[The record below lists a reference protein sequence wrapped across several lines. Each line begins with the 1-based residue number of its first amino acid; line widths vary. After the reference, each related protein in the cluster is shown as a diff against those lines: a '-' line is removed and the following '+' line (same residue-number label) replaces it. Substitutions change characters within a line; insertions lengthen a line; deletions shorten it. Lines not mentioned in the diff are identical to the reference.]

1 VTRAT
6 LRSGPA
12 SPILRMLLDGQ
23 PRLHGSASAAMP
35 PLESTRPSAHVA
47 LDPDGLYFGSPR
59 ALGVQGQRVLC
70 HTAARFFNAE
80 AELLADGAL
89 AEALAPLPPDVEK
102 DLRAGRLSSVL
113 LSDDTALLAGHTAGD
128 DPFGLRLRK
137 PRIADSARVFDA
149 FAEAMRLGY
158 DESRRRGFTDAT
170 RTLGDG
176 LVALTVAK
184 YLAGDAPTE
193 AAVLHLIEL
202 FGKLRSATFEG
213 EPFTTGLLFLPSIE
227 AVAHDEGDLCP
238 LTRPVAL
245 YDDHGLDKRF
255 WFMVDGRKTFYVCDG
270 TLRARHAFA
279 APPSSSRQ
287 WLEQAVGAGA
297 ALFRVT
303 SRSEFAVSTPDG
315 LDFSYHN
322 DTWRLR
328 DYRAIYAA
336 VQSRLACSREVLD
349 ALLPF
354 VLKLSQ
360 QHTSALV
367 WIPVAGGI
375 EQIRL
380 KTQNR
385 LLTEPLSLFDAG
397 RRSFLLRQFASD
409 GATVIDPSGE
419 VLHYG
424 CIVDTGRE
432 AVPGV
437 YGSGE
442 LTARHLSR
450 HGVAIKI
457 SSDGQVQIYTAPD
470 TRALLL

>member
-1 VTRAT
+1 MPPPES
-6 LRSGPA
+6 SGP
-12 SPILRMLLDGQ
+12 
-23 PRLHGSASAAMP
+23 
-35 PLESTRPSAHVA
+35 TAHA
-47 LDPDGLYFGSPR
+47 LDPAGLYFGSPR
-59 ALGVQGQRVLC
+59 ALGVQSQRVLC

-80 AELLADGAL
+80 ADLLRGDLLDDTLAAL
-89 AEALAPLPPDVEK
+89 PSDIAA
-102 DLRAGRLSSVL
+102 DLRTGRLSSVL
-113 LSDDTALLAGHTAGD
+113 LGNDTALLAGHTAGD
-128 DPFGLRLRK
+128 APFGLRLRK
-137 PRIADSARVFDA
+137 SRVADSARVFDA
-149 FAEAMRLGY
+149 FAEAMRIGHA
-158 DESRRRGFTDAT
+158 ESRRRGFTDAT

-176 LVALTVAK
+176 LIALTVAK
-184 YLAGDAPTE
+184 YLAEDTPTE

-213 EPFTTGLLFLPSIE
+213 ESFTTGLLFLPSVDGI
-227 AVAHDEGDLCP
+227 AHDGGTLSP
-238 LTRPVAL
+238 LTRPAGL
-245 YDDHGLDKRF
+245 YDVHDIDKRF
-255 WFMVDGRKTFYVCDG
+255 WFMVDGRKTYYVCDRS
-270 TLRARHAFA
+270 LRARHAFA
-279 APPSSSRQ
+279 APSGSPRQ

-322 DTWRLR
+322 DTWCLR

-336 VQSRLACSREVLD
+336 VQSRIACSSAVLD

-360 QHTSALV
+360 QHASALV
-367 WIPVAGGI
+367 WLPVEGGI
-375 EQIRL
+375 EHIRL
-380 KTQNR
+380 KTHNC
-385 LLTEPLSLFDAG
+385 LLTDPISLFDAG
-397 RRSFLLRQFASD
+397 RRPFLLRQFGSD
-409 GATVIDPSGE
+409 GATIIDPSGD

-437 YGSGE
+437 YGTGE

-450 HGVAIKI
+450 HGVAIKV

-470 TRALLL
+470 SPALLL

>member
-1 VTRAT
+1 M
-6 LRSGPA
+6 LPPEPSGP
-12 SPILRMLLDGQ
+12 
-23 PRLHGSASAAMP
+23 
-35 PLESTRPSAHVA
+35 STRIAP
-47 LDPDGLYFGSPR
+47 DPDGLYFGSPR

-80 AELLADGAL
+80 TELLAGDEL
-89 AEALAPLPPDVEK
+89 TDALAPLPSDIAD
-102 DLRAGRLSSVL
+102 DLRNGQLSSVL
-113 LSDDTALLAGHTAGD
+113 LSDDTALLAGHTVGGS
-128 DPFGLRLRK
+128 PFGLRLRK
-137 PRIADSARVFDA
+137 ARVADSARVFDA
-149 FAEAMRLGY
+149 FAEAMRIGHA
-158 DESRRRGFTDAT
+158 ESRRRGFADAT

-176 LVALTVAK
+176 LIALTVAK
-184 YLAGDAPTE
+184 YLAEDAPTE

-213 EPFTTGLLFLPSIE
+213 EPFTTGLLFLPSVE
-227 AVAHDEGDLCP
+227 ALAHDGGTLSP
-238 LTRPVAL
+238 LTRPAGL
-245 YDDHGLDKRF
+245 YDVHDIDKRF
-255 WFMVDGRKTFYVCDG
+255 WFMVDGRKTFYVCDRS
-270 TLRARHAFA
+270 LRARHAFA
-279 APPSSSRQ
+279 APPSSPRQ

-328 DYRAIYAA
+328 DYRAIYGA
-336 VQSRLACSREVLD
+336 VQSRIACSSEVLD

-360 QHTSALV
+360 RHASALV
-367 WIPVAGGI
+367 WLPTEEGI
-375 EQIRL
+375 EHIRL
-380 KTQNR
+380 KTQNC
-385 LLTEPLSLFDAG
+385 LLTEPISLFDAG
-397 RRSFLLRQFASD
+397 RRPFLLRQLSSD
-409 GATVIDPSGE
+409 GATIIDPSGE

-437 YGSGE
+437 YGTGE

-470 TRALLL
+470 SPALLL

>member
-1 VTRAT
+1 
-6 LRSGPA
+6 
-12 SPILRMLLDGQ
+12 ML
-23 PRLHGSASAAMP
+23 P
-35 PLESTRPSAHVA
+35 PEPTIPSVRTP

-70 HTAARFFNAE
+70 NTAARFFNAD
-80 AELLADGAL
+80 AELLIGDGL
-89 AEALAPLPPDVEK
+89 DDALAPLPSDVAD
-102 DLRAGRLSSVL
+102 DLRAGRLSSAL
-113 LSDDTALLAGHTAGD
+113 LGGDRAFLAGHTAGD
-128 DPFGLRLRK
+128 APFGLHLRK
-137 PRIADSARVFDA
+137 PRVADSARVFDA
-149 FAEAMRLGY
+149 FAAAMRLGH

-176 LVALTVAK
+176 LIALTVAK
-184 YLAGDAPTE
+184 YLAHDAPTE

-213 EPFTTGLLFLPSIE
+213 EPFTTGLLFLPSVE
-227 AVAHDEGDLCP
+227 ALTPGVGTLSP
-238 LTRPVAL
+238 LTRPHAL
-245 YDDHGLDKRF
+245 YDAHALDKRF

-270 TLRARHAFA
+270 TLRARHAFTF
-279 APPSSSRQ
+279 PHRSSRQ
-287 WLEQAVGAGA
+287 WLDRAVGAGA

-322 DTWRLR
+322 DSWRLR

-336 VQSRLACSREVLD
+336 VRHRLDCSREVLD

-354 VLKLSQ
+354 VLELSQ

-367 WIPVAGGI
+367 WIPVADGL
-375 EQIRL
+375 ERIRL
-380 KTQNR
+380 KTQNC
-385 LLTEPLSLFDAG
+385 LLTEPLSLFDAE
-397 RRSFLLRQFASD
+397 RRAFLLRQLSSD
-409 GATVIDPSGE
+409 GATIIDRSGG

-424 CIVDTGRE
+424 CIVDTGHE
-432 AVPGV
+432 VVSGV
-437 YGSGE
+437 YGTGE

-450 HGVAIKI
+450 HGVAIKV

-470 TRALLL
+470 ARALRL